1 MARRPISQRALRV
14 RLELLLEQITPQLA
28 SAFRGSIDEITSNVS
43 LQRLVDA
50 IERRDFEA
58 AIRELY
64 IEPAAFRPLGREIQ
78 AAYEGGGNAVA
89 NGLTTDA
96 RRHGVAFVIRFDPGK
111 WRAQYWLR
119 THSSMLFDALLADQR
134 EAIRAALVSG
144 MESGRGP
151 RQVALDIV
159 GRTDR
164 RLGRRVG
171 GIIGLTSTQERWAAT
186 AYHELTSGDA
196 ALMRNYLTRAR
207 RDHRHDAMV
216 LRAIK
221 AGVPLSA
228 ADASRLADRYRARLL
243 DLRGTVIAQHEGMAA
258 LHVAQHENY
267 LQLVESGR
275 AQEQDITRTWESAK
289 DKRVRATH
297 RHDTGMDGQIV
308 GLNEPFISPSGAR
321 LMYPHDPLAPP
332 AETLSC
338 RCWASYRVDWIGI
351 LARQHQA
358 RAA

>member
-1 MARRPISQRALRV
+1 MARRPISQRFLRQ
-14 RLELLLEQITPQLA
+14 RLEGLLNDLTPQLA
-28 SAFRGSIDEITSNVS
+28 EAFRASIDDITSNVS

-64 IEPAAFRPLGREIQ
+64 LEPAAFRPLEREIQ
-78 AAYEGGGNAVA
+78 AAYEGGGNTVA
-89 NGLTTDA
+89 NGLTAQA
-96 RRHGVAFVIRFDPGK
+96 RRHGASFVIRFDPGNP
-111 WRAQYWLR
+111 RAQDWLR
-119 THSSMLFDALLADQR
+119 THSSTLVAAIIADQR
-134 EAIRAALVSG
+134 VAIRTALVAG

-151 RQVALDIV
+151 RQVALAIV

-164 RLGRRVG
+164 RTGRRVG
-171 GIIGLTSTQERWAAT
+171 GSIGLTSTQERWAAT
-186 AYHELTSGDA
+186 AFHELTSGDP

-221 AGVPLSA
+221 AGTPLSA
-228 ADASRLADRYRARLL
+228 AEASRLVDRYRARLL

-258 LHVAQHENY
+258 MNVAQHENY

-297 RHDTGMDGQIV
+297 HHDTGMDGQIV

-321 LMYPHDPLAPP
+321 LMFPHDPAAPP
-332 AETLSC
+332 AEILGC